1 MSFRI
6 EQKLYV
12 RKENLLNFKEF
23 LNKKSAKGIHEPRTI
38 ESLYFDN
45 HQLDAYRESLE
56 GLVPRKKIRIRYY
69 PNNEDQK
76 IYLEIKNSSVEGR
89 FKTRKILT
97 KDQFKEKLNQGIF
110 DNQYGTCYPKIYVNY
125 EREYFLFKDVRISVD
140 TNIQYRNY
148 DTNFV
153 FNDDKVI
160 AELKTSINKDLNELT
175 EDFPSQRIR
184 FSKYSFGV
192 EKLLHH

>member
-12 RKENLLNFKEF
+12 RKENLLDFKEF
-23 LNKKSAKGIHEPRTI
+23 LNKKSAKGIHKPRTI

-97 KDQFKEKLNQGIF
+97 KDQFQEKLNQGIF
-110 DNQYGTCYPKIYVNY
+110 DNQYGTCYPKIQVNY

>member
-1 MSFRI
+1 MLSKNLC
-6 EQKLYV
+6 KL
-12 RKENLLNFKEF
+12 R
-23 LNKKSAKGIHEPRTI
+23 
-38 ESLYFDN
+38 
-45 HQLDAYRESLE
+45 
-56 GLVPRKKIRIRYY
+56 
-69 PNNEDQK
+69 
-76 IYLEIKNSSVEGR
+76 
-89 FKTRKILT
+89 
-97 KDQFKEKLNQGIF
+97 
-110 DNQYGTCYPKIYVNY
+110 
-125 EREYFLFKDVRISVD
+125 REYFLFKDVRISVD

>member
-6 EQKLYV
+6 EQKLYIQ
-12 RKENLLNFKEF
+12 KENLLDFKDF
-23 LNKKSAKGIHEPRTI
+23 LYKKSAKGIYKPRVI

-45 HQLDAYRESLE
+45 YQLDAYRDSLE

-97 KDQFKEKLNQGIF
+97 NNLFKEKLNHGIF

-148 DTNFV
+148 DTDII
-153 FNDDKVI
+153 FNDNKVI
-160 AELKTSINKDLNELT
+160 AELKTSFNKDLDELV

-184 FSKYSFGV
+184 FSKYCFGV
-192 EKLLHH
+192 EKLFHH

>member
-12 RKENLLNFKEF
+12 RKENLLDFKEF
-23 LNKKSAKGIHEPRTI
+23 LNKKSAKGIHKPRII

-97 KDQFKEKLNQGIF
+97 KDQFQEKLNQGIF

>member
-1 MSFRI
+1 MALPATVVPK
-6 EQKLYV
+6 KLL
-12 RKENLLNFKEF
+12 KN
-23 LNKKSAKGIHEPRTI
+23 KSALQGF
-38 ESLYFDN
+38 FDN

-97 KDQFKEKLNQGIF
+97 KDQFQEKLNQGIF

>member
-12 RKENLLNFKEF
+12 QKENLLDFKEF
-23 LNKKSAKGIHEPRTI
+23 LDKKSAKGIHEPRTI

-45 HQLDAYRESLE
+45 YRLDAYRDSVE
-56 GLVPRKKIRIRYY
+56 GLTPRKKIRIRYY
-69 PNNEDQK
+69 PNNKDQK

-89 FKTRKILT
+89 FKKRKILT
-97 KDQFKEKLNQGIF
+97 KDQYYEKLNSGFF
-110 DNQYGTCYPKIYVNY
+110 DNQYGSCYPKIYVKY
-125 EREYFLFKDVRISVD
+125 EREYYLFKDVRISVD

-184 FSKYSFGV
+184 FSKYCFAV

>member
-1 MSFRI
+1 M
-6 EQKLYV
+6 
-12 RKENLLNFKEF
+12 
-23 LNKKSAKGIHEPRTI
+23 A
-38 ESLYFDN
+38 
-45 HQLDAYRESLE
+45 
-56 GLVPRKKIRIRYY
+56 LVI
-69 PNNEDQK
+69 Q
-76 IYLEIKNSSVEGR
+76 
-89 FKTRKILT
+89 
-97 KDQFKEKLNQGIF
+97 
-110 DNQYGTCYPKIYVNY
+110 KIYVNY

>member
-1 MSFRI
+1 M
-6 EQKLYV
+6 
-12 RKENLLNFKEF
+12 
-23 LNKKSAKGIHEPRTI
+23 
-38 ESLYFDN
+38 
-45 HQLDAYRESLE
+45 
-56 GLVPRKKIRIRYY
+56 
-69 PNNEDQK
+69 
-76 IYLEIKNSSVEGR
+76 
-89 FKTRKILT
+89 
-97 KDQFKEKLNQGIF
+97 
-110 DNQYGTCYPKIYVNY
+110 
-125 EREYFLFKDVRISVD
+125 RISVD

-184 FSKYSFGV
+184 FSKYCFAV